1 MKTRENAIVD
11 GFDYQI
17 PVTNL
22 KGLKGDDQEY
32 IYFTGSETLPST
44 CTYFLTNLV
53 AYFPTNL
60 ICVFNTFRRI

>member
-32 IYFTGSETLPST
+32 IYLIGIKNIYTLRIDLASDPVQEYI
-44 CTYFLTNLV
+44 YFMSWLDRLD
-53 AYFPTNL
+53 
-60 ICVFNTFRRI
+60 